1 MRKAF
6 LALVLSLVMLNV
18 FAAEPQSPRT
28 FFPSKVTDNV
38 ILPVDGTIGQTCSA
52 SESPEHIALASMLS
66 EPYTFEWTQSH
77 IREQERAAIVGLF
90 GAWLSKNLGSADVLF
105 SLAHRNEDGSCSISV
120 KVNGSA
126 MGFVLSDG
134 LVVAMKEL

>member
-77 IREQERAAIVGLF
+77 IREQERAA
-90 GAWLSKNLGSADVLF
+90 WLSKNLGSADVLF